1 MADLLKK
8 FQEQHVPMKDGEI
21 LHKTVVHGDQLT
33 EERARNVQWTYK
45 LGETDADRLEGL
57 ELTFSEFHLKMC
69 MFEVSN
75 KVFVKEESAGEMGT
89 SFAEMNRSDNSNA
102 KKGPSKDFNA
112 YKDFHES
119 ETIASIL
126 AAWMEFSGMDSIEGM
141 AFFLLLLTA
150 GL

>member
-1 MADLLKK
+1 MLSISIPCEAIMTMYDY
-8 FQEQHVPMKDGEI
+8 V
-21 LHKTVVHGDQLT
+21 
-33 EERARNVQWTYK
+33 
-45 LGETDADRLEGL
+45 
-57 ELTFSEFHLKMC
+57 FSIK
-69 MFEVSN
+69 VSN

-126 AAWMEFSGMDSIEGM
+126 AAWMEFSGMDSIEGI